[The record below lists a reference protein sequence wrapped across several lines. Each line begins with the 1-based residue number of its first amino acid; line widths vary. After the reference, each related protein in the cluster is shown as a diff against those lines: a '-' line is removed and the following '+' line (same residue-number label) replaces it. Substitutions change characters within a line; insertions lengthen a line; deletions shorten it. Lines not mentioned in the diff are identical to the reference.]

1 MLNSLAPATLAYPP
15 RFVGITLDDLRA
27 AHARGA
33 VLLCSLSNSS
43 ASARTRPSGATSRAA
58 STSGRRAPL
67 SRFVDILMPPSIYL
81 SIELINEQR
90 TGRRF
95 SFATRS
101 AFGARGR
108 ATGPCR
114 PGSRAWCLR
123 RRVPWHH
130 RRASRSWGPPQ
141 KWRHL
146 RPWYSRHLG
155 LRCRHPW
162 QHRGR

>member
-1 MLNSLAPATLAYPP
+1 MLNSLAPAMLAYPP

-43 ASARTRPSGATSRAA
+43 ASARTRPSGATSRVA

-67 SRFVDILMPPSIYL
+67 SRFVDILMSFYL
-81 SIELINEQR
+81 YIELINEQR
-90 TGRRF
+90 TGRHF

-130 RRASRSWGPPQ
+130 RRASRAWC
-141 KWRHL
+141 L
-146 RPWYSRHLG
+146 R
-155 LRCRHPW
+155 
-162 QHRGR
+162 HRGPRYQFSGRPRHRGLLLLSGCASVP